1 MRLRQWFVWVMAVL
15 VVPSLEPSFS
25 SLSNHACHAE
35 EKFNVVFI
43 LADDLGVNDLR
54 CYGRR
59 DQATPRLDRLA
70 EQGMRFTS
78 AYCAQPICSPS
89 RAAIISGLSPARLH
103 LTTFLPGR
111 VDAPSQKLLHPQINQ
126 QLALEHV
133 TLAEHLKSAG
143 YATAC
148 IGKWHLG
155 GAGFGP
161 KEQGFDVVYAGKPN
175 TTPTAAEGG
184 KGEFDLTAHAIDFV
198 KANKDRPFFLYLP
211 HNNPHIPLAAKSE
224 LIEKHKASFNPLY
237 SAVIETLDE
246 SVGRLL
252 DALDELKLTEKTL
265 IVFTSDN
272 GGLHVPEL
280 REDAATHNTPF
291 RAGKGYVYEG
301 GLRIPLIVRL
311 PGVVAAGKIV
321 DTPVINTDWLPTI
334 LDLCGISFD
343 AKNSDGAS
351 VAPLLRGLEGPAIEA
366 VRQRPLMWHFPHYTN
381 QGGRPAGAIRVGSW
395 KLIEHYEDN
404 RLELFDLSH
413 DLGEERNLAAIESS
427 RASEMQNQ
435 LATWRKSVNAQTNSP
450 NPNFDSALFKRLY
463 SDIDTSILKPEE
475 TAAAMRSKLADWRT
489 AIDAVVAN
497 RRR

>member
-1 MRLRQWFVWVMAVL
+1 MRLWCVWVLAVL
-15 VVPSLEPSFS
+15 AM
-25 SLSNHACHAE
+25 SNQVCRAS
-35 EKFNVVFI
+35 EKLNVVFI

-54 CYGRR
+54 CYGRQ
-59 DQATPRLDRLA
+59 DQVTPRLDRMA

-89 RAAIISGLSPARLH
+89 RAAILTGLTPARLH

-111 VDAPSQKLLHPQINQ
+111 GDAPSQKLLHPQINQ
-126 QLALEHV
+126 QLALEHT

-148 IGKWHLG
+148 VGKWHLG

-161 KEQGFDVVYAGKPN
+161 QEQGFDVVYAGKPN
-175 TTPTAAEGG
+175 TTPSANEGG

-198 KANKDRPFFLYLP
+198 RANKDRPFFLYVP
-211 HNNPHIPLAAKSE
+211 HNNPHIPLAAKTE

-237 SAVIETLDE
+237 AAVVETLDE

-252 DALDELKLTEKTL
+252 DALDELKLADKTL
-265 IVFTSDN
+265 VVFTSDN

-301 GLRIPLIVRL
+301 GLRIPLLVRL
-311 PGVVAAGKIV
+311 PGVVPAGKIV
-321 DTPVINTDWLPTI
+321 ETPVINTDWLPTI
-334 LDLCGISFD
+334 LELCGVPFE

-351 VAPLLRGLEGPAIEA
+351 LAPLLRGGEGPADST
-366 VRQRPLMWHFPHYTN
+366 VSNRPLMWHFPHYTN
-381 QGGRPAGAIRVGSW
+381 QGGRPAGAIRIGQW

-413 DLGEERNLAAIESS
+413 DLGEERDLAKTEPNRSA
-427 RASEMQNQ
+427 EMQSQ
-435 LATWRKSVNAQTNSP
+435 LAGWRKSVNAQTNSP
-450 NPNFDSALFKRLY
+450 NPNFDPAWFKRLY
-463 SDIDTSILKPEE
+463 SDIDTSLLKPEK
-475 TAAAMRSKLADWRT
+475 TAAVMRTKLTDWRT
-489 AIDAVVAN
+489 TIDAVVAKKK
-497 RRR
+497 

>member
-1 MRLRQWFVWVMAVL
+1 MRLWSVL
-15 VVPSLEPSFS
+15 LFAGLVTLIQGQVCRAS
-25 SLSNHACHAE
+25 

-54 CYGRR
+54 CYGRQ
-59 DQATPRLDRLA
+59 DQATPRLDRMA
-70 EQGMRFTS
+70 EQGIRFTS

-89 RAAIISGLSPARLH
+89 RAAILSGLTPARLH

-111 VDAPSQKLLHPQINQ
+111 ADAPSQKLLHPQINQ

-133 TLAEHLKSAG
+133 TLTEHLKSAG

-175 TTPTAAEGG
+175 TTPSADEGG

-198 KANKDRPFFLYLP
+198 RSNKDRPFFLYLP

-237 SAVIETLDE
+237 AAVVETLDE

-252 DALDELKLTEKTL
+252 GALDELKLTDKTL
-265 IVFTSDN
+265 VVFTSDN

-311 PGVVAAGKIV
+311 PGVVSAGKIV

-334 LDLCGISFD
+334 LDLCGVSFD
-343 AKNSDGAS
+343 AKHSDGVSLA
-351 VAPLLRGLEGPAIEA
+351 ALLRGSDGSDASPLSN
-366 VRQRPLMWHFPHYTN
+366 RPLMWHFPHYTN
-381 QGGRPAGAIRVGSW
+381 QGGRPAGAIRVGQW

-404 RLELFDLSH
+404 RLELFDLSR
-413 DLGEERNLAAIESS
+413 DLSEERNLAATESN
-427 RASEMQNQ
+427 RAAEMQSQ
-435 LATWRKSVNAQTNSP
+435 LAAWRKSVNAQTNSP
-450 NPNFDSALFKRLY
+450 NPNFDPAWFKRLY
-463 SDIDTSILKPEE
+463 SDIDTSSLKSDK
-475 TAAAMRSKLADWRT
+475 TAAAMRSKLTEWRT
-489 AIDAVVAN
+489 AIDAVVAKKK
-497 RRR
+497 